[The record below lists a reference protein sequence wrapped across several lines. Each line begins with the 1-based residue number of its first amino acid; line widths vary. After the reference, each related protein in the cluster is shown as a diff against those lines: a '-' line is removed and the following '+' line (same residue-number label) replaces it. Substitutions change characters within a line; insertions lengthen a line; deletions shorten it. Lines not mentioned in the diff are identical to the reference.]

1 MRQLAIHKTFR
12 SVFFATLMSLAIP
25 PCHAESTRS
34 PDYTGYQADGR
45 TSASVLSAKRS
56 HAVSDRDKIGL
67 GLYSGII
74 VIGVILFFARQR
86 SDK

>member
-1 MRQLAIHKTFR
+1 MRQPGIHKTFR
-12 SVFFATLMSLAIP
+12 SVFFATLLSLAI

-56 HAVSDRDKIGL
+56 HAVSDQDKIGL